1 MWPNS
6 LLQHPALLASSVA
19 RVSQPP
25 LPSACLVLRTFM
37 WWFLTLI
44 PAMPVSMTALHQ
56 GWRGPLVQ
64 VPVKVE
70 CFSSSSLSL
79 LIAYTIHYLSCK
91 NHCYQEEQKLDN
103 ATILPC
109 PVQILHLISQWKWY
123 LCGTNLYKVI
133 QCGEIA
139 YKRVHYYTE
148 LL

>member
-1 MWPNS
+1 MRPNS
-6 LLQHPALLASSVA
+6 LLQHPALLASTMA

-25 LPSACLVLRTFM
+25 LPGACLVLRTLI
-37 WWFLTLI
+37 WTLLTLQ
-44 PAMPVSMTALHQ
+44 PAGTVPLAPLHQ

-91 NHCYQEEQKLDN
+91 NHYYQKDQKLDN

-109 PVQILHLISQWKWY
+109 PVQILHLISQSVRMVFVWHKS
-123 LCGTNLYKVI
+123 V
-133 QCGEIA
+133 
-139 YKRVHYYTE
+139 
-148 LL
+148 